1 MFAPDRGLQA
11 RMLVA
16 AVGTPLLVL
25 ACVGG
30 LVILAPARLGIG
42 VGIVAAIGVGIAVN
56 DREQTVRR
64 SPVSPGEAPE
74 LHAVVERL
82 CVLADIPKPEIVVET
97 ERQPNSWVVALS
109 RGRARLH
116 VTRGL
121 LDVLSPA
128 ELEAVIGHEIA
139 HLANRDAMVM
149 TAVGGPGA
157 VLLRGGRQA
166 WHFGWYG
173 GVAGIVAIAI
183 GWLSRLGTQSLSRHR
198 EIAADA
204 GSAALTGRPA
214 ALASALR
221 KVSGELRLLPRED
234 LRVAAARDVF
244 HLVPAD
250 DELQRSRL
258 TATHPPLAERIARLE
273 RLERAM
279 HAARPAG
286 LT

>member
-1 MFAPDRGLQA
+1 MRGKRRPEMFATDRGLQA

-25 ACVGG
+25 ACIGG

-42 VGIVAAIGVGIAVN
+42 VGIVAAIGVGIAGN

-157 VLLRGGRQA
+157 VLLRGGRQGPGGPPPRVPVPPSGGPTRRCDPPGRRPRPRRSPTASRA
-166 WHFGWYG
+166 W
-173 GVAGIVAIAI
+173 
-183 GWLSRLGTQSLSRHR
+183 
-198 EIAADA
+198 
-204 GSAALTGRPA
+204 SA
-214 ALASALR
+214 S
-221 KVSGELRLLPRED
+221 S
-234 LRVAAARDVF
+234 
-244 HLVPAD
+244 
-250 DELQRSRL
+250 
-258 TATHPPLAERIARLE
+258 ER
-273 RLERAM
+273 
-279 HAARPAG
+279 
-286 LT
+286 